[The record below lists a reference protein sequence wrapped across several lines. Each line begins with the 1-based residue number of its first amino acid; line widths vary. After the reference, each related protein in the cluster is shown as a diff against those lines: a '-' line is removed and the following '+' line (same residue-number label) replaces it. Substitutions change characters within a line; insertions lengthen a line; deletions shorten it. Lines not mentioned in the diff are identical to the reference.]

1 MFYSTSPTDSVKQ
14 SIENMH
20 AGASKINETGALLS
34 DISSKMADNIRQ
46 IGSEID
52 LFKI

>member
-14 SIENMH
+14 SIEHMH

>member
-20 AGASKINETGALLS
+20 AGASKIN
-34 DISSKMADNIRQ
+34 SSKMADNIRQ